1 MAFGEGTGKFITSG
15 KTKKKKTTK
24 SGSSTKSKSKSKSS
38 TSSKSKSKSNS
49 SSSSSAE
56 KTKETFDWIEIA
68 IERIENAISDLDKI
82 AESVYYSFSTRNTKL
97 RKEYSMVR
105 KEISLQEKAYT
116 RYMKEANSVGLSS
129 KYKKLVQN
137 GKISISTITDD
148 GLKEKIQNYQTWY
161 NKAQNVKDAI
171 ADLKLE
177 MRNLRKELFDNIS
190 TEYDNYVGRLEK
202 QKTYIENYISRSKS
216 KGK

>member
-24 SGSSTKSKSKSKSS
+24 SGSSSKS
-38 TSSKSKSKSNS
+38 SSKSKSKSKPSSSSS

-97 RKEYSMVR
+97 RK
-105 KEISLQEKAYT
+105 
-116 RYMKEANSVGLSS
+116 
-129 KYKKLVQN
+129 
-137 GKISISTITDD
+137 
-148 GLKEKIQNYQTWY
+148 
-161 NKAQNVKDAI
+161 
-171 ADLKLE
+171 
-177 MRNLRKELFDNIS
+177 
-190 TEYDNYVGRLEK
+190 
-202 QKTYIENYISRSKS
+202 
-216 KGK
+216 

>member
-24 SGSSTKSKSKSKSS
+24 SGSSTKS
-38 TSSKSKSKSNS
+38 SSKSKSKSKSKTKSSSSSS

-116 RYMKEANSVGLSS
+116 RYMKEANSVGLSK

-137 GKISISTITDD
+137 GKISSATSTDD
-148 GLKEKIQNYQTWY
+148 GLK
-161 NKAQNVKDAI
+161 
-171 ADLKLE
+171 
-177 MRNLRKELFDNIS
+177 
-190 TEYDNYVGRLEK
+190 
-202 QKTYIENYISRSKS
+202 
-216 KGK
+216 